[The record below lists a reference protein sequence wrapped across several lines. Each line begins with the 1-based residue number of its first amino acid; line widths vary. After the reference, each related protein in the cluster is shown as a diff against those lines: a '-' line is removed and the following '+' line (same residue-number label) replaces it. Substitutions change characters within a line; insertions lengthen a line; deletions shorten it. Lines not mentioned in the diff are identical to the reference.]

1 MYFFLSFLA
10 RLKLTASKFRCQPVW
25 CASFDCL
32 HCVLRLRRFP
42 FSLLMW
48 HRWKYHVPTSD
59 VIPLPVPLS
68 LFPLYRSPS
77 WAELKEPRNCMLCCR
92 SRTIL
97 HTLLMDK
104 YACVCVCEYIVPVCE
119 CIYTFSIEALA
130 MVNKMFLNQQ
140 MKDSSELSFICQC
153 SWRGRIYKIYCSH
166 LFAIYFCCNPFICCA
181 RYGHTLLITDI
192 CNFYLSLINTYWK
205 LSKTRNGSF
214 EVAASRCQVSR

>member
-1 MYFFLSFLA
+1 MPWHIYVYGTSYTPCTIYCICMYIRVCMYFFHSFLA

-48 HRWKYHVPTSD
+48 HRWKYHVPPSD

-97 HTLLMDK
+97 HTLLMDM
-104 YACVCVCEYIVPVCE
+104 YTRVCV
-119 CIYTFSIEALA
+119 SILCLR
-130 MVNKMFLNQQ
+130 VNVFTRFQ
-140 MKDSSELSFICQC
+140 S
-153 SWRGRIYKIYCSH
+153 
-166 LFAIYFCCNPFICCA
+166 
-181 RYGHTLLITDI
+181 
-192 CNFYLSLINTYWK
+192 K
-205 LSKTRNGSF
+205 LW
-214 EVAASRCQVSR
+214 QW